1 MRSSDDE
8 QGINKLRP
16 YRELLNEDCSVVLYI
31 TEILEIWQLKYF
43 KPKVVFCQD
52 LLQEKFSRE
61 TLSHYNLRRLN
72 SFKISAFR
80 IVYPDCDIIS
90 LFRYKIWS
98 ILLTEIK
105 QQISLKRCKK

>member
-1 MRSSDDE
+1 MLGSDDD
-8 QGINKLRP
+8 QGINKLRSSP
-16 YRELLNEDCSVVLYI
+16 ELLNEDCSVVLYI

-43 KPKVVFCQD
+43 KPRVVFCQD
-52 LLQEKFSRE
+52 LLQEIFARE

-72 SFKISAFR
+72 SFKISAIR
-80 IVYPDCDIIS
+80 IVYHDSDSIS
-90 LFRYKIWS
+90 LFRYKIWN